1 MDPVLIIAGA
11 LLSGL
16 VAAWLRG
23 RHRDREQ
30 LAAHLSEYGTAL
42 DALIEELRSIPP
54 VGRTGATIGELLER
68 KLPALDFYLGR
79 LAKATL
85 ARATYFEVERLR
97 LATHALIL
105 SAPEAVLKHLELI
118 SRHLQI
124 WPERDPD
131 WHVEMRVL
139 RDGLAR
145 LSREAVARPTLTGAL
160 DLWVRQRTGAAPARK
175 RRRGL
180 QSPGAAHAAPV
191 KASAGAH
198 P

>member
-16 VAAWLRG
+16 VAAWFRG

-30 LAAHLSEYGTAL
+30 LAGHLSEYGAAL
-42 DALIEELRSIPP
+42 DALIEELGSIPP

-85 ARATYFEVERLR
+85 ARAAYAEVERLR
-97 LATHALIL
+97 RATNALIL
-105 SAPEAVLKHLELI
+105 SAPEPVLDHLELI
-118 SRHLQI
+118 SRHLQV

-145 LSREAVARPTLTGAL
+145 LSREAVARPKLSVL
-160 DLWVRQRTGAAPARK
+160 DLWVRQRIGAVPASRG
-175 RRRGL
+175 RRGL
-180 QSPGAAHAAPV
+180 QSPGATHAAPV